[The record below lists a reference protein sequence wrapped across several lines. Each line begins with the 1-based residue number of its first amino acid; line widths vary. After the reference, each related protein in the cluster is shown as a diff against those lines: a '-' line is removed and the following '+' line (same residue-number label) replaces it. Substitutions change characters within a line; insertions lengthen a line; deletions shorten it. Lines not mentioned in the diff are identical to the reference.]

1 VVPPNA
7 RESRLRKEIG
17 DLKRSLADKALEAD
31 FFQRRLARS
40 RGSTSGEA
48 RLWRADIY
56 RYIRGVMFLQGG
68 LSIERMCRLANVG
81 RAGLYRSLEPPAK
94 SEDEAELRSVIQKI
108 VLEHHQRYGYRR
120 VSAELRRRGIVAN
133 HTRVARI
140 KREDNLLVLGSKGD
154 SLHSPPDGFDVH
166 S

>member
-1 VVPPNA
+1 
-7 RESRLRKEIG
+7 
-17 DLKRSLADKALEAD
+17 
-31 FFQRRLARS
+31 
-40 RGSTSGEA
+40 
-48 RLWRADIY
+48 
-56 RYIRGVMFLQGG
+56 MFLQGG
-68 LSIERMCRLANVG
+68 LSIERMCRLADVG
-81 RAGLYRSLEPPAK
+81 RAGFYRSLEPAAK

-166 S
+166 LNLAGRLKLNARISCGWRTSPTSD